1 VQGGID
7 AFNARAS
14 QAGRRLSLAEV
25 LRRRDQTHARLLA
38 FIRGQAEAAIERYL
52 GAFEAGTLPEAQC
65 GKRVQALGAK
75 VADLQAREV
84 ELQQALAASAT
95 QEPPTPADLAELAS
109 QLRQVIEHAPS
120 RPRRPSRSN
129 SSTRSTSPAAT
140 TSGRSSA
147 SPPARN
153 LLLGTGEGS

>member
-14 QAGRRLSLAEV
+14 QAGRRLSLAEA

-95 QEPPTPADLAELAS
+95 QELPAPADLAELAS

-120 RPRRPSRSN
+120 RPRRASRSN
-129 SSTRSTSPAAT
+129 SSMRSTSPAAT